1 MYTARRKVLTL
12 LKDGKVSVLEAEEM
26 LDAISPQKKGGEPV
40 QKVTILG
47 ESEKTQQVRAKVQ
60 EFSKTE
66 SPVLIVG
73 EAGTGKALIA
83 RGVHAESRR
92 ATHPFVGHFC
102 EGDVANN
109 DAEIFGVED
118 GGPGGDVKRGVLEMT
133 NGGTL
138 FLDAA
143 DLLLPDTQYRLHSY
157 LKDGY
162 FTRVN
167 GVKPVYA
174 DVRIM
179 VATNRD
185 LDAEVN
191 AGRFRADLY
200 DQLRVCVIETGPVR
214 DFPEDIP
221 RFAQYFA
228 EECAK
233 RDGKPAPK
241 ISDAVLDRLRDYHWP
256 RNVAQINRVMQE
268 AVLKC
273 DGEELLVDH
282 LPELD
287 G

>member
-1 MYTARRKVLTL
+1 MSTARRKVLTL
-12 LKDGKVSVLEAEEM
+12 LKDGKVSVSEAEEM
-26 LDAISPQKKGGEPV
+26 LDAISPQKKVGEAIP
-40 QKVTILG
+40 KVTILG
-47 ESEKTQQVRAKVQ
+47 ESEATKRVRANVQ
-60 EFSKTE
+60 AFSKTE

-73 EAGTGKALIA
+73 ESGTGKALIA
-83 RGVHAESRR
+83 KSIHAESRR
-92 ATHPFVGHFC
+92 APHPFVGHFC

-109 DAEIFGVED
+109 DAEIFGVEN
-118 GGPGGDVKRGVLEMT
+118 GGPGGDVKRGLLEMS
-133 NGGTL
+133 NGGSL

-143 DLLLPDTQYRLHSY
+143 HVLAPDTQYRLHSY

-167 GVKPVYA
+167 GVKPVYV
-174 DVRIM
+174 DVRIV

-200 DQLRVCVIETGPVR
+200 DQLRVCVIETGAVR

-233 RDGKPAPK
+233 RDGKSAPE
-241 ISDAVLDRLRDYHWP
+241 ISDAVLKKLKAYRWP
-256 RNVAQINRVMQE
+256 RNVAEIHRVMQE

-273 DGEELLVDH
+273 DGEELLVEH
-282 LPELD
+282 LPVL